1 MMLASP
7 FLPPTMFSTQP
18 SSDDPLHY
26 RPAKDLETFNSLL
39 PPPIEFVEGSSSGTL
54 AVAEGKYEAI
64 NASPK
69 VPKAELPDNNNPAP
83 STPTKLASTPSRA
96 TSTKSLHPD
105 PIELAWPQTCTRAS
119 GLYNNGNTCFINS
132 ALQCL
137 LHTPPLLRKVL
148 AHKEDCR
155 VNSGFCMSCALRSV
169 AVKAYT
175 SKSPFPP
182 SQITSN
188 LLVIAKHMRKGR
200 QEDTHEFI
208 RYAIDALQ
216 KSCLAGHSPKIDS
229 KLAETTWVHKIFG
242 GQLRSRVTCR
252 DCGHNSDTFDR
263 ILDLSLDIFKC
274 HSLKEALRKFIEID
288 YLKDP
293 ELIVYAARC
302 KKAVNAEK
310 RFTIHEAP
318 LVLTVHLKRF
328 SPVGKKLTNVLQYDS
343 ELNLKSY
350 MSEDSFG
357 PIYSLYG
364 VICHAGGGPHSGHYY
379 AYVKNQVGRW
389 QEMNDESVSSTTV
402 PTSQKEAYMLF
413 YIRNK
418 GQGLEAAVKASLNG
432 VTAPAKA
439 GLVAGMKK
447 KIQPKPKV
455 SEDEDKGV
463 KVEPRFIGPLLPSV
477 EITTST
483 PAQPPSSPAD
493 PQAQSLRAKIDSLAK
508 QNAQKAL
515 ELLGNYD
522 SDDDSDKDGNPTTP
536 TLTRTPSDDHVRSMD
551 VDLKGKRKDDGL
563 TLPDEP
569 EKPASP
575 PTPPPP
581 SSDTSIPPSSFYA
594 SSNNKSKKRKSPDT
608 ENQKSSRR
616 HSQQSRSRSRPSLL
630 TGNIF
635 DRPLPKRKRMGL

>member
-1 MMLASP
+1 
-7 FLPPTMFSTQP
+7 MFSTQP
-18 SSDDPLHY
+18 GSDDPLHY

-69 VPKAELPDNNNPAP
+69 VPKAELPDNNIPTP
-83 STPTKLASTPSRA
+83 STPTKLAPTPSRA
-96 TSTKSLHPD
+96 TTTKSLHPD

-132 ALQCL
+132 ALQCF

-148 AHKEDCR
+148 AHKKEDCR
-155 VNSGFCMSCALRSV
+155 VNSGFCMSCALRGV

-188 LLVIAKHMRKGR
+188 LL
-200 QEDTHEFI
+200 
-208 RYAIDALQ
+208 
-216 KSCLAGHSPKIDS
+216 
-229 KLAETTWVHKIFG
+229 
-242 GQLRSRVTCR
+242 
-252 DCGHNSDTFDR
+252 
-263 ILDLSLDIFKC
+263 
-274 HSLKEALRKFIEID
+274 
-288 YLKDP
+288 DP

-343 ELNLKSY
+343 ELNLKPY

-357 PIYSLYG
+357 PLYSLYG

-389 QEMNDESVSSTTV
+389 QEMNDESVSSTPV

-413 YIRNK
+413 YIQNK

-463 KVEPRFIGPLLPSV
+463 KVEPRFIGPLLPSA
-477 EITTST
+477 EITTPT

-508 QNAQKAL
+508 QKAQKAL

-536 TLTRTPSDDHVRSMD
+536 TLTHTPSDDQDRSMST
-551 VDLKGKRKDDGL
+551 DLKGKRKYDGV
-563 TLPDEP
+563 TPSDEP
-569 EKPASP
+569 EKFSSP

-581 SSDTSIPPSSFYA
+581 SSDTFIPPSSFYA

-608 ENQKSSRR
+608 ENQNSSRQ
-616 HSQQSRSRSRPSLL
+616 HSQQSQQSQQSRSRSRPSLL
-630 TGNIF
+630 MGNIF